1 MNHADQLGELR
12 NAIDT
17 MDGSLLD
24 LLNERARLAQE
35 IGRIKERS
43 GGPVYVPGRAE
54 QLMRRLVVQNKGPL
68 DEAAIRAIYRE
79 IMSASLAL
87 EKDTLIA
94 VEGNLAGLTHL
105 AAKQHFGSSVRY
117 GFYDDATH
125 LFEAVALGSAD
136 CGVISFGSDGPDAK
150 ILELL
155 AKESLLGRV
164 FLCSQIVLGEEKGG
178 ISARYLVLGPSL
190 NAPSGDDQ
198 TALLIHL
205 DDEPG
210 ALAKALDPFRA
221 GGVNVLTI
229 HSRRAP
235 YGGLFLMLEIEGHAE
250 ETAVKKA
257 LETLKSIGINSMVC
271 GSFPRFH

>member
-1 MNHADQLGELR
+1 M
-12 NAIDT
+12 
-17 MDGSLLD
+17 
-24 LLNERARLAQE
+24 
-35 IGRIKERS
+35 
-43 GGPVYVPGRAE
+43 
-54 QLMRRLVVQNKGPL
+54 
-68 DEAAIRAIYRE
+68 
-79 IMSASLAL
+79 
-87 EKDTLIA
+87 
-94 VEGNLAGLTHL
+94 
-105 AAKQHFGSSVRY
+105 
-117 GFYDDATH
+117 
-125 LFEAVALGSAD
+125 
-136 CGVISFGSDGPDAK
+136 
-150 ILELL
+150 
-155 AKESLLGRV
+155 LGRV